1 MHWKV
6 REIKIINKL
15 KRKQQVKEW
24 ELAFVS
30 IGLEKKMNSI
40 LEGSQISEGFLF
52 QFSKVPQLASFP
64 FPPTP

>member
-30 IGLEKKMNSI
+30 IGLEKKMNSRRFPNI
-40 LEGSQISEGFLF
+40 GRVF
-52 QFSKVPQLASFP
+52 VPVS
-64 FPPTP
+64 